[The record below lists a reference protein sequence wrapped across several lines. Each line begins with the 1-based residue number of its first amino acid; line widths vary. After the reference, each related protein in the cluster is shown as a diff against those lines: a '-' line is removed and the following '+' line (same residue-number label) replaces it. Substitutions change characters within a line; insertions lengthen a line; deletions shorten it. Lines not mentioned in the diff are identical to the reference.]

1 MVLIQIFI
9 IRLFDALLM
18 TIETIQII
26 KVNRKIGS
34 ILSFI
39 EVLIWFLIIKEA
51 LRENNSFLVALVY
64 ALGYCIGTYLGSF
77 LSNKYSK
84 EKIMVQVI
92 SSNKNIKEILK
103 NNDIPFSLINS
114 SGSYS
119 NNYIFLI
126 IINNNLFIKIKNLVI
141 KEDSNA
147 FISTYESKKII
158 NGYFH

>member
-26 KVNRKIGS
+26 KGNRKIGS

-126 IINNNLFIKIKNLVI
+126 IINNNLFIKIKNLVL

-158 NGYFH
+158 NVYFH

>member
-26 KVNRKIGS
+26 KGNRKIGS

-103 NNDIPFSLINS
+103 NNDITFSLINS

-126 IINNNLFIKIKNLVI
+126 IINNNLFIKIKNLVL

>member
-26 KVNRKIGS
+26 KGNRKIGS

-126 IINNNLFIKIKNLVI
+126 IVNNNLFIKIKNLVL
-141 KEDSNA
+141 KEDGNA

>member
-26 KVNRKIGS
+26 KGNRKIGS

-126 IINNNLFIKIKNLVI
+126 IINNNLFIKIKNLI
-141 KEDSNA
+141 LKEDSNA

>member
-26 KVNRKIGS
+26 KGNRKIGS

-92 SSNKNIKEILK
+92 SS
-103 NNDIPFSLINS
+103 
-114 SGSYS
+114 
-119 NNYIFLI
+119 
-126 IINNNLFIKIKNLVI
+126 
-141 KEDSNA
+141 
-147 FISTYESKKII
+147 
-158 NGYFH
+158 

>member
-26 KVNRKIGS
+26 KGNRKIGS

-114 SGSYS
+114 SGSYN

-126 IINNNLFIKIKNLVI
+126 IINNNLFIKIKNLVL
-141 KEDSNA
+141 KEDNNA